1 MLQDTLE
8 EEEEDA
14 PTFTRLTAS
23 PACTCLQPR
32 AAAAALPLS
41 LGSRIASFRDE
52 MPTCMCAVING
63 TMRDYQIEGLNWLI
77 KLYDN
82 GINGILADEMVRI
95 RATART

>member
-32 AAAAALPLS
+32 AAAAAALPLS
-41 LGSRIASFRDE
+41 
-52 MPTCMCAVING
+52 
-63 TMRDYQIEGLNWLI
+63 WLA
-77 KLYDN
+77 YCF
-82 GINGILADEMVRI
+82 VS
-95 RATART
+95 